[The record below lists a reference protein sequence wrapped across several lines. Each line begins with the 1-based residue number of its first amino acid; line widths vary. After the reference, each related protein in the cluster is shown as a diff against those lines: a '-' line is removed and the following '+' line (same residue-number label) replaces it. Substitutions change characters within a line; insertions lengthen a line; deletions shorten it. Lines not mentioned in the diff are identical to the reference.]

1 MLESPGNLRFVY
13 PLAAALV
20 LTPLLEVAVRLWPL
34 QTHLVQWRFQSELA
48 IINATTLILLGLL
61 VAGLIAWAT
70 LSTGVLRLVAIV
82 SVLMG
87 ILLLPVLGM
96 FLLDGQDVQ
105 QMAQSNVRGALRNNT
120 YVAFLKGGLSMLAA
134 FSLGI
139 GTWRAAGAA
148 DFEPRRRDAGTRR
161 VDSEDDDVL
170 LVSADR

>member
-48 IINATTLILLGLL
+48 IINSTTLILLGLL
-61 VAGLIAWAT
+61 VAGMIAWAT
-70 LSTGVLRLVAIV
+70 MSTGVLRLVAIV
-82 SVLMG
+82 SVVMG
-87 ILLLPVLGM
+87 IVLLPVLGM
-96 FLLDGQDVQ
+96 FMLDGQDVQ

-120 YVAFLKGGLSMLAA
+120 YVAFLKGGLAVLAA
-134 FSLGI
+134 LSLGLA
-139 GTWRAAGAA
+139 TWRAAGNMAA
-148 DFEPRRRDAGTRR
+148 EPRRRDVGVRR
-161 VDSEDDDVL
+161 DELDDEDVL